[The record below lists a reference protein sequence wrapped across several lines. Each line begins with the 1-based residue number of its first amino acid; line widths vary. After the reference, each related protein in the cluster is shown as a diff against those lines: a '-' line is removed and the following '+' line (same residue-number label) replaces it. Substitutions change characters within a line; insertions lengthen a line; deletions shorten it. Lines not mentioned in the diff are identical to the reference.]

1 MHWLAKNR
9 QKPPSNRVN
18 TLRTGIRSAISVGM
32 RFLFV
37 SPLILHFLLS
47 FEAKAASCEVAS
59 VKDQAGQSRLYKIQF
74 PDGRKLSVAGHIHT
88 NRNAMWEMMELP
100 ESKNLFENVRTAL
113 SDANSRAALIQFE
126 EDRKF
131 LRDAIKNDGAEFI
144 GLELSDGRVGE
155 WWKKNRL
162 FQDRLLRHSARTGE
176 SDVDLISKARLA
188 AYGAPLAM
196 PLEEPALFVKA
207 PLYGFEDDQAIKKHH
222 EVSLPLSQLVAEARG
237 EIKERE
243 WRDKLDRLG
252 ETLQLEHYPLHDP
265 EAPKAEIIKPWLS
278 QWPGKY
284 RQIIRDVLLVYMFN
298 FDVMYDRDVYSAE
311 NILKKNKSG
320 IVFAGA
326 SHAKTLMLRLRE
338 ACLKQQLQSE
348 DLTSAIPASTHR

>member
-1 MHWLAKNR
+1 MRLLAVF
-9 QKPPSNRVN
+9 S
-18 TLRTGIRSAISVGM
+18 
-32 RFLFV
+32 
-37 SPLILHFLLS
+37 LIWNFG
-47 FEAKAASCEVAS
+47 FAYQAAAVSCEVAS
-59 VKDQAGQSRLYKIQF
+59 VKDKTGQARLYKIQF

-88 NRNAMWEMMELP
+88 NRNAMWEMMDLP

-126 EDRKF
+126 EDREF
-131 LRDAIKNDGAEFI
+131 LRDAIKNDGAEFV

-176 SDVDLISKARLA
+176 SDVELISKARLA

-196 PLEEPALFVKA
+196 PLEEPALFLKA
-207 PLYGFEDDQAIKKHH
+207 PLFGFEDDQLIKDHH
-222 EVSLPLSQLVAEARG
+222 QVSLPLTQLVVEARG

-243 WRDKLDRLG
+243 WRNKLDKLGD
-252 ETLQLEHYPLHDP
+252 ELQLEHYPLHDP
-265 EAPKAEIIKPWLS
+265 EAPKAEVIKPWLS

-284 RQIIRDVLLVYMFN
+284 RQIIRTVLLAYMYN
-298 FDVMYDRDVYSAE
+298 FDVMYERDSYSAE

-338 ACLKQQLQSE
+338 ACLKQQLRSE